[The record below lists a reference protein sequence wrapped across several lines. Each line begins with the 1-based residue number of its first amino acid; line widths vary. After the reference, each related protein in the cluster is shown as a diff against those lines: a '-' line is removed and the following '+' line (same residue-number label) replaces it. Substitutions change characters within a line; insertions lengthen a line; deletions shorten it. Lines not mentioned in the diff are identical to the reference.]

1 MWADCTKAQCLVPA
15 QKFLCKTN
23 QDTQARLEGLE
34 EFESGL
40 DGVGKGVQPLS
51 DSNGQQLSA
60 VQKEIAK

>member
-40 DGVGKGVQPLS
+40 DGVGKGHSLTWCVAGMAQNS
-51 DSNGQQLSA
+51 
-60 VQKEIAK
+60 